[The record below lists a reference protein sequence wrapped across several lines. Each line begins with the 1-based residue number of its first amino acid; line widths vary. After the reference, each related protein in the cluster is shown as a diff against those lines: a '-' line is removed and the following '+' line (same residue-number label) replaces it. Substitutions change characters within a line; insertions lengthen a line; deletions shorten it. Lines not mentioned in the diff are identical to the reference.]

1 MSTRTRVGCDLAST
15 AEVRESVAT
24 FGQRYLRRVYTDAEL
39 VACDGR
45 PERLAARFAAKEACA
60 KVLGDLSGA
69 LPWLDV
75 EVTHDAGGRPVI
87 ATHRRAAALAGAA
100 GVLEMDVSLS
110 HQGDLAMAVVVAA
123 MSGPAAVAGPDEES
137 KT

>member
-24 FGQRYLRRVYTDAEL
+24 FGQRYLQRIYTDAEL
-39 VACDGR
+39 VACEGR

-60 KVLGDLSGA
+60 KVLGDLTGA

-75 EVTHDAGGRPVI
+75 EVTHDGGGRPVI
-87 ATHRRAAALAGAA
+87 TTHRRAAALAGAA

-110 HQGDLAMAVVVAA
+110 HQGDLAVAVVVAA
-123 MSGPAAVAGPDEES
+123 MSDPAVVAGPDEES